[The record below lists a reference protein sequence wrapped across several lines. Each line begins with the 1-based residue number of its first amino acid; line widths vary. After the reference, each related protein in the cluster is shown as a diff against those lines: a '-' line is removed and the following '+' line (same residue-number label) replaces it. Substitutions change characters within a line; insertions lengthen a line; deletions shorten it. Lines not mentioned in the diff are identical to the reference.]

1 MMLQHR
7 TKRRSGVALLVAITT
22 VALLTIIVTEITYIS
37 RMRLM
42 TATNQRDR
50 VQAYWLAKSGTG
62 IYQLILA
69 ANKQLGK
76 NEFIQQ
82 FGLGDSLWQM
92 VPSLNTGMMR
102 MLFVADSSGSDV
114 DEEDIESF
122 KEDGMVSEKIAE
134 ESRSAGVFNDRN
146 FLDFAGDFSAEISDM
161 ESKIDINQLGSEG
174 DNLQESPTAARLF
187 ALMSGE
193 ENDQWFLERNI
204 DRWEMIGN
212 LKDWID
218 QDTYRSGGLGGQE
231 DSLYANQDP
240 PYLSK
245 NAKFDTTDE
254 IRLIEGWHGELFEK
268 FGDKLTIWSRGK
280 FNLNSFDEEMHRA
293 LIRAA
298 ALSQPSDASL
308 DMCFAGS
315 QDSVLSVWDI
325 ASFNNGKD
333 YASFVLSNCGI
344 ELDSSKITNVTKQ
357 SSVFEIVSTGMVGTS
372 TVTITT
378 IMDFSASGIGKV
390 KYIRIE

>member
-1 MMLQHR
+1 
-7 TKRRSGVALLVAITT
+7 
-22 VALLTIIVTEITYIS
+22 
-37 RMRLM
+37 
-42 TATNQRDR
+42 
-50 VQAYWLAKSGTG
+50 
-62 IYQLILA
+62 
-69 ANKQLGK
+69 
-76 NEFIQQ
+76 
-82 FGLGDSLWQM
+82 
-92 VPSLNTGMMR
+92 

-218 QDTYRSGGLGGQE
+218 QDTYQLRWSWWSRRLSLCQPRPSYLG
-231 DSLYANQDP
+231 
-240 PYLSK
+240 K

-268 FGDKLTIWSRGK
+268 NLETNSPFGAVE
-280 FNLNSFDEEMHRA
+280 NS
-293 LIRAA
+293 I
-298 ALSQPSDASL
+298 
-308 DMCFAGS
+308 
-315 QDSVLSVWDI
+315 
-325 ASFNNGKD
+325 
-333 YASFVLSNCGI
+333 
-344 ELDSSKITNVTKQ
+344 
-357 SSVFEIVSTGMVGTS
+357 
-372 TVTITT
+372 
-378 IMDFSASGIGKV
+378 
-390 KYIRIE
+390 